1 MAANQHTA
9 TQLVV
14 SIPLAP
20 GSSSATA
27 AARYPAPEPQ
37 EAPVPAPP
45 IVVAGSTPVST
56 PTSGMHSPPLS
67 GTLEEEANEKRT
79 AHRVASISQSQEFG
93 PGGTTASSLTFKTPP
108 STTLSQ
114 ATATTN
120 RNNVRSAS
128 SSRPKGEEGRD
139 SPSVTAPTQSTT
151 SQAKPDFKITRAND
165 QPDTEMNAA
174 GGSGVD
180 LKSRDSHPSIHSS
193 GSRTGVNL
201 RPDLHQVRRPQS
213 KEKTI
218 EHVLQQGKILK
229 LSRRLRTRLEY
240 AILKIRRGWTK
251 YTLQEVESLTQPVCS
266 PRITPRQ
273 IHQSISLQSSPLLT
287 ERKRA
292 KRTTH
297 QRRLSDPARIER
309 FPDPDVVMQHA
320 QPSSPPPERF
330 RPRMPSLSQFKDSE
344 LFLPAKSLMEIAT
357 SKPEPGY
364 LSPFLGSQASPY
376 QQHLTSSAHSSPQ
389 HSRYGT
395 PEPLYRDTTPVRDTS
410 SRNNWSGYS
419 SPARGGP
426 MEVDEQDENGV
437 PSAAQAARTILM
449 LSSPTRPAPRTL
461 SQNYI
466 VEMHSGSPT
475 HSPLGEWVAPYS
487 PMTSSPLVQFQTMD
501 DSTTPSPDRTPTM
514 SGLSTPGHLTD
525 KERGASPSSSSTS
538 SSHQR
543 GSSYTSFRPSKQTY
557 ANFYEPSSPSPLS
570 SSLFPSSSSSSDH
583 LDRFKTTSRSSSP
596 TLKRAVRFAAA
607 ATQGSLDSSA
617 LSVDRI
623 KDKIAGLSGRGEYNS
638 TADMIYPGSQPGH
651 DDKKEYSPAP
661 SYSSPSGS
669 QYAGDQ
675 GQSVAYGDAYAHR
688 QHQQDTTPP
697 PQLAP
702 STLYNMSS
710 SSIPGSAYNNSSN
723 SDINVDEARQWDGAG
738 RGDQR
743 LDDFAPTRR
752 SFLLI
757 LISPWL
763 VYASTLGVLTVIL
776 IFILLTNTM
785 TGATLQA
792 IRYQRGSLEII
803 DQLLLPH
810 ETLYIPI
817 STLALGHDAI
827 KTMKVRGA
835 PAIAIVAAL
844 TLAVVLVD
852 SKSVASGRL
861 STAQDAV
868 AFIEE
873 SLEFLKT
880 SRPTAVNLFDAAHKL
895 AKGVRE
901 AGAAASASGQDVV
914 SKYLELAEKML
925 EEDVK
930 DNMNIG
936 RFGAEFILKVWK
948 GGDDLRVITHCNT
961 GSLATAGYGTA
972 LGIIRALA
980 GQQKLTHAYCT
991 ETRPYNQGSRLTAY
1005 ELVYEKIP
1013 STLITDSMAS
1023 ALLVQ
1028 NPDKIAAIVVG
1039 AD

>member
-9 TQLVV
+9 TQLAV

-67 GTLEEEANEKRT
+67 GTLEEEANEKRA

-128 SSRPKGEEGRD
+128 NSRPKGEEGRD

-201 RPDLHQVRRPQS
+201 RPELRQVRRPQS

-376 QQHLTSSAHSSPQ
+376 QQQLTSSAHSSPQ

-419 SPARGGP
+419 SPARGEP

-543 GSSYTSFRPSKQTY
+543 GSSYPSFRPSKQTY

-723 SDINVDEARQWDGAG
+723 SDINVGHHGMRTPPPSGGKDIDMSQYTMGAQG
-738 RGDQR
+738 SSTMRM
-743 LDDFAPTRR
+743 RR
-752 SFLLI
+752 DSGM
-757 LISPWL
+757 
-763 VYASTLGVLTVIL
+763 AQA
-776 IFILLTNTM
+776 
-785 TGATLQA
+785 GATNDLTTLL
-792 IRYQRGSLEII
+792 RRGGPS
-803 DQLLLPH
+803 
-810 ETLYIPI
+810 
-817 STLALGHDAI
+817 S
-827 KTMKVRGA
+827 
-835 PAIAIVAAL
+835 
-844 TLAVVLVD
+844 
-852 SKSVASGRL
+852 SSS
-861 STAQDAV
+861 S
-868 AFIEE
+868 
-873 SLEFLKT
+873 
-880 SRPTAVNLFDAAHKL
+880 SRP
-895 AKGVRE
+895 
-901 AGAAASASGQDVV
+901 
-914 SKYLELAEKML
+914 
-925 EEDVK
+925 
-930 DNMNIG
+930 
-936 RFGAEFILKVWK
+936 
-948 GGDDLRVITHCNT
+948 
-961 GSLATAGYGTA
+961 GSSM
-972 LGIIRALA
+972 
-980 GQQKLTHAYCT
+980 H
-991 ETRPYNQGSRLTAY
+991 RP
-1005 ELVYEKIP
+1005 
-1013 STLITDSMAS
+1013 
-1023 ALLVQ
+1023 
-1028 NPDKIAAIVVG
+1028 
-1039 AD
+1039 